1 MQLNVR
7 HYAAEEG
14 FVRSLHYD
22 ILAEPLFTAT
32 DVMHLSVTSRLK
44 VNREVKVMMCT
55 STLVD
60 TKWFERRK
68 SILPMVMEM
77 GLKGIAI
84 EYIFWGN

>member
-7 HYAAEEG
+7 YYPAEEW

-22 ILAEPLFTAT
+22 IFAESLFTTT
-32 DVMHLSVTSRLK
+32 DVMHLSVASRLK

-60 TKWFERRK
+60 TK
-68 SILPMVMEM
+68 
-77 GLKGIAI
+77 
-84 EYIFWGN
+84 